1 VLWNVLAWIVFGL
14 IVGAI
19 ARLLVPGR
27 DPMGCLATIALGI
40 LGSVVGGFFTTLLF
54 GNRAQGF
61 HPAGFLG
68 AVIGGVL
75 VLVIWRWLSQKSAV
89 GP

>member
-1 VLWNVLAWIVFGL
+1 MVRNVLAWILFGL
-14 IVGAI
+14 IAGGI

-40 LGSVVGGFFTTLLF
+40 VGSLLGGFLGRLLF
-54 GNRAQGF
+54 GVGGEGF
-61 HPAGFLG
+61 HPAGMLG
-68 AVIGGVL
+68 AILGAIL
-75 VLVIWRWLSQKSAV
+75 LLLLWRWLSRRSEV